1 MSRPRCLESWI
12 LNDEANVSKKSAQET
27 RPWDEWYWQLIL
39 YQQDEPDTRTAGSQT
54 DDWDTEKFNQNF
66 ETAYA
71 AQTRKEREKSAI
83 NLS

>member
-1 MSRPRCLESWI
+1 MSRPRCLESW
-12 LNDEANVSKKSAQET
+12 LSNDEADVSEKSAQET
-27 RPWDEWYWQLIL
+27 RPWDERYWQLIL
-39 YQQDEPDTRTAGSQT
+39 YQQDEPDTSTAGSQT
-54 DDWDTEKFNQNF
+54 DDRDTEKFNQNF